1 MKDDDNMF
9 IDVAEIHVK
18 GGKGGNGIV
27 AWRREK
33 YEPAGG
39 PYGGDGGNGGSI
51 ILQADDSIRTL
62 MDFRYRRIYNGENGE
77 DGRNKKQYGKAG
89 SDIILKVPR
98 GTLVK
103 DKESGKVIV
112 DLKEK
117 DQRFVIAR
125 GGRGGRGNA
134 KFATA
139 TRQAPGFAE
148 AGTRGQERDIVLE
161 LKTIADVGLIGFPNV
176 GKSTI
181 LSTMSAAKP
190 KIANYHFTTLRPNL
204 GVVRIEDEKS
214 FVIADIP
221 GLIEGAHQGIGL
233 GHDFLRH
240 IERTKVLVHVL
251 DISGSEGRDPL
262 EDFYRINEELKEYNI
277 KLEDKPQIIAANK
290 MDILN
295 GDQLDRLKE
304 ELEEKGYKIYPVS
317 AATREGIEELKYG
330 MWELLSQIEDDYE
343 TFDEEIE
350 YFEEEIEEDEI
361 IVEIR
366 DGEYIVEGS
375 FIERLL
381 ESIYFDN
388 VDSLRYFQDTLRRK
402 GVVDKLRELGIEEED
417 SVFICEHEFEF
428 FE

>member
-1 MKDDDNMF
+1 
-9 IDVAEIHVK
+9 
-18 GGKGGNGIV
+18 
-27 AWRREK
+27 
-33 YEPAGG
+33 
-39 PYGGDGGNGGSI
+39 
-51 ILQADDSIRTL
+51 
-62 MDFRYRRIYNGENGE
+62 
-77 DGRNKKQYGKAG
+77 
-89 SDIILKVPR
+89 
-98 GTLVK
+98 
-103 DKESGKVIV
+103 
-112 DLKEK
+112 
-117 DQRFVIAR
+117 
-125 GGRGGRGNA
+125 
-134 KFATA
+134 
-139 TRQAPGFAE
+139 
-148 AGTRGQERDIVLE
+148 
-161 LKTIADVGLIGFPNV
+161 
-176 GKSTI
+176 
-181 LSTMSAAKP
+181 
-190 KIANYHFTTLRPNL
+190 
-204 GVVRIEDEKS
+204 
-214 FVIADIP
+214 
-221 GLIEGAHQGIGL
+221 
-233 GHDFLRH
+233 
-240 IERTKVLVHVL
+240 
-251 DISGSEGRDPL
+251 
-262 EDFYRINEELKEYNI
+262 
-277 KLEDKPQIIAANK
+277 